1 MLLKMYFNFVGVI
14 SMDAKGQLSHQVRS
28 FEHPMFIGYQK

>member
-28 FEHPMFIGYQK
+28 FENPMFTGYQK